1 MSING
6 GDAAEQ
12 MVHILLDGTERA
24 VRIVGDGA
32 KNLAAFLYAWTRA
45 SSPGQERPGSASGK
59 TNLSRLLRSG
69 QELHVFRLRPE
80 EYAAFRPE
88 ARTFRLLYAALR
100 NKKDPEGCIDLIV
113 RADAIPRVNHIFER
127 IGYAQLP
134 GQGGAHIAAS
144 AARESKKKLRHDPTP
159 PGKGANRRP
168 RRRASALLL
177 NHALSRGPPCAKHSN
192 KIGEHSHIAPLH
204 RPEKGGTRHDDPL
217 SESPSVQRFM
227 RHSFAK
233 HRELAATA
241 PAGSASHASRHTA
254 TFSPVFQSD
263 AGPAVSRRGRVLS
276 RKSIPC
282 PLASGSRG
290 TLRDCMRLCARL
302 QSAKRRPARR
312 PRPARP
318 PCARCGH

>member
-12 MVHILLDGTERA
+12 MVRILLDGTERA

-45 SSPGQERPGSASGK
+45 SSPGQESPGSASGK

-144 AARESKKKLRHDPTP
+144 AARESKKKTP
-159 PGKGANRRP
+159 SRSDSAGQRGKSTPSTQGERPSIESRTFQRPSVRETLEQNRR
-168 RRRASALLL
+168 AL
-177 NHALSRGPPCAKHSN
+177 A
-192 KIGEHSHIAPLH
+192 H
-204 RPEKGGTRHDDPL
+204 RP
-217 SESPSVQRFM
+217 
-227 RHSFAK
+227 
-233 HRELAATA
+233 
-241 PAGSASHASRHTA
+241 SASTRERRHKT
-254 TFSPVFQSD
+254 
-263 AGPAVSRRGRVLS
+263 R
-276 RKSIPC
+276 
-282 PLASGSRG
+282 
-290 TLRDCMRLCARL
+290 
-302 QSAKRRPARR
+302 
-312 PRPARP
+312 
-318 PCARCGH
+318 